1 MQTKPLLNKVLTP
14 LHSNL
19 KYVKSKPFQ
28 KLLQEHIIEPL
39 ESNDKTDYLHEDGN
53 ISIDYIIRYINDL
66 FMSGLS
72 TLFEDEDEED
82 TVKNDFLYQKLNNR
96 LNKINNILFRLSVL
110 GQDSIKC
117 F

>member
-1 MQTKPLLNKVLTP
+1 MKQDIQYIN
-14 LHSNL
+14 
-19 KYVKSKPFQ
+19 SKPF
-28 KLLQEHIIEPL
+28 KYLLQQYIIEPQ
-39 ESNDKTDYLHEDGN
+39 EQGGENDYLHEDGN